1 MLESVSFVHFVRNYY
16 ILKVLSKYE
25 GEIQPEILNMLKDEI
40 KDALNT
46 KISDLLKALF
56 NNNVDEWLRLL
67 MIENPV
73 PEQIEYF
80 EEIRLLIG
88 MDRFNEIIL
97 CIL

>member
-1 MLESVSFVHFVRNYY
+1 M
-16 ILKVLSKYE
+16 SKYE

-88 MDRFNEIIL
+88 MDIFKEIIL